1 MSPCPEGFYLVV
13 EIIPCHAQI
22 MKLALTGTLYRISLC
37 FDDAIDR
44 ADTDALG
51 GIGVTDT
58 FDTSGLVDHIENPI
72 TFADRFSR
80 AFGYACATGDAVF
93 LDFHGHGYFSVK
105 KFLFR
110 L

>member
-22 MKLALTGTLYRISLC
+22 MKLALTGTLYGTSLC

-44 ADTDALG
+44 ANSDTLG
-51 GIGVTDT
+51 GIVVANT
-58 FDTSGLVDHIENPI
+58 FDAGSLVDHIENTI
-72 TFADRFSR
+72 AFADGFGW

-93 LDFHGHGYFSVK
+93 LDFHGHGCFSV
-105 KFLFR
+105 R
-110 L
+110 